1 MQGERR
7 SPWKLWV
14 CDPRYMI
21 CEGFIVE
28 TMGVK
33 FQGQGLGGGVT
44 VQIVCK
50 CFWLLGLGG
59 GVILRTMNV

>member
-1 MQGERR
+1 M
-7 SPWKLWV
+7 
-14 CDPRYMI
+14 
-21 CEGFIVE
+21 E

-33 FQGQGLGGGVT
+33 FQGQCLGGGIT